1 MPDVSCK
8 WKQCVAEVQV
18 IEDFENGLQYAEAE
32 KILGVREAADCG
44 REYHVRWS
52 DGAPD
57 SWENEDNVSS
67 ALVLAFE
74 KDQKEGRAAGAD
86 AADVEAQSAK
96 EPAAAGV

>member
-1 MPDVSCK
+1 
-8 WKQCVAEVQV
+8 VAGVQV

-32 KILGVREAADCG
+32 RILDVREAADCG

-57 SWENEDNVSS
+57 SWESEDHVSS

-74 KDQKEGRAAGAD
+74 KERKEGPAAGSELAEVL
-86 AADVEAQSAK
+86 AETTK